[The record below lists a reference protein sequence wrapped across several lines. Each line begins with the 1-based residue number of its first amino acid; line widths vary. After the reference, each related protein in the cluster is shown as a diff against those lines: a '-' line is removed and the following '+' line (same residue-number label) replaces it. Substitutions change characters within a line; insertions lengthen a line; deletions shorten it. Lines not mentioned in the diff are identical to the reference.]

1 MEDVKT
7 NLVKLVTNDL
17 DKIYISASIKLGLR
31 NYSTAEVNFGISQT
45 VKPDEKLEEKADK
58 LFNEVI
64 MEKLKDYV
72 SKVASA
78 AYKMAGIIE
87 SRNERRNDK

>member
-1 MEDVKT
+1 MEDVET